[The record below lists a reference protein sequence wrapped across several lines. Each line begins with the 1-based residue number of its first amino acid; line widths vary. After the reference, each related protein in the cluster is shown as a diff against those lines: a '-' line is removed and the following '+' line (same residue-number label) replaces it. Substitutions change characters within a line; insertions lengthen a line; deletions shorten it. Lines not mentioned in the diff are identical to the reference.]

1 MLEWYERKI
10 EVHKSDCVKKV
21 ELRRISSGAR
31 ALRDN
36 IIADIKMAYS
46 KQSTKITIIG
56 LDNSSENECVKKM
69 LKHSSY
75 QHF

>member
-21 ELRRISSGAR
+21 ELRRISTGAR

-36 IIADIKMAYS
+36 IIAAVEIAYPKDPVKTTTIGFNNFLWEDC
-46 KQSTKITIIG
+46 KQ
-56 LDNSSENECVKKM
+56 KM